1 MFFPFYFHNRF
12 CGFCWWPTA
21 LSNPLSPFGDRFP
34 SLYRRLS
41 SSAVGWALR
50 WLPTC
55 RRASKRIINFLQ
67 LPDSCRRRISY
78 VHCFKKKTEPLTQE
92 RQARGKNRRGK
103 YWEAMALLAGC
114 RSPGCQNFKTESQFR
129 QMHFRYASA
138 TETILGLSVTGW
150 FPFLFW
156 CASWW
161 AFFVCV
167 LPKLVLSDTWRW
179 MGGGRKWKEKYVYK
193 SFKPFRTIR
202 TPRDWVKNH
211 PGFSLSR
218 VGKKEKHH
226 WLLQLPSVLC
236 TCLPPGALFGR
247 GTATLLVRNATM
259 FAASVVLDSEGR
271 QKIGHGIEFSTCRSL
286 VHWKVFKGWSRREH
300 KTTSE
305 RKQQCIK
312 EERFVRAKLFRGLF
326 NFST

>member
-1 MFFPFYFHNRF
+1 MRTPVAWSKINFNSCSFYF
-12 CGFCWWPTA
+12 T
-21 LSNPLSPFGDRFP
+21 SITV
-34 SLYRRLS
+34 
-41 SSAVGWALR
+41 SAVSAGGQPPSQTPFLRLVVVFHRCIDDSAVPPLAERFDGSPLAGEPANVSLIFYSFQILAALESR
-50 WLPTC
+50 TYT
-55 RRASKRIINFLQ
+55 ASKRKLNH
-67 LPDSCRRRISY
+67 S
-78 VHCFKKKTEPLTQE
+78 HKE
-92 RQARGKNRRGK
+92 KNRRGK

-211 PGFSLSR
+211 PGLSLLGGKEGKTPLAAAAAFSLM
-218 VGKKEKHH
+218 H
-226 WLLQLPSVLC
+226 LLATGCIVRKRHCNIARQECNNVCRISC
-236 TCLPPGALFGR
+236 ARTRKGGR
-247 GTATLLVRNATM
+247 
-259 FAASVVLDSEGR
+259 
-271 QKIGHGIEFSTCRSL
+271 RSDMEL
-286 VHWKVFKGWSRREH
+286 NLAHAGV
-300 KTTSE
+300 
-305 RKQQCIK
+305 
-312 EERFVRAKLFRGLF
+312 
-326 NFST
+326 